1 MSLLKKDRS
10 PAEMAADKTR
20 KVAKKVKK
28 AVSGKSMSSGTFAKG
43 AAAAGIAAAT
53 AVGAAA
59 LWKARSDGK
68 SDGLRLHVVSDGNGS
83 WHLKREGRDDP
94 IHVHESKRA
103 AISAAREYARE
114 HTPSVLA
121 IHREDGEIT
130 REHSYTD
137 D

>member
-1 MSLLKKDRS
+1 MSLLKKNRS
-10 PAEMAADKTR
+10 PAEKAADKTR
-20 KVAKKVKK
+20 KVAEKVKK
-28 AVSGKSMSSGTFAKG
+28 TVSKKSKGSGSLAKG

-59 LWKARSDGK
+59 LWKARSNGKADGM
-68 SDGLRLHVVSDGNGS
+68 RLHVVSDGNGS
-83 WHLKREGRDDP
+83 WHLNQEGREDP
-94 IHVHESKRA
+94 IQVHESKRA
-103 AISAAREYARE
+103 AVSAARTYARG
-114 HTPSVLA
+114 HAPSALA